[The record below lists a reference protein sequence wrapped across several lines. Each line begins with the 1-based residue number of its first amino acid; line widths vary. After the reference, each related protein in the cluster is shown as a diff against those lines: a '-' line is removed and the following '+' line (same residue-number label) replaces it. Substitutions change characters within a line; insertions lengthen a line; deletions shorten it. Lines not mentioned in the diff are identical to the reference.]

1 MIKALYLTIFLLLG
15 VTIQT
20 FAQSFRVE
28 SLFGPGLTVGVD
40 YLFPSATDDSTNFT
54 LTKYKVQ
61 FVKPLR
67 TKLGVDLK
75 DFDIKKADA
84 KASQIFLATKFSV
97 AQPNMSHN
105 NYFENIYKGE
115 LEVTGITAS
124 IRNGIW
130 VYAANLYAEESA
142 LSVQQSF
149 TPNLRVYTAYVSV
162 KNFKFIYFY
171 GIGMVINQ
179 GKIYPLPIGGF
190 RKKIN
195 NKLSGELIIPAH
207 IKLAY
212 KLNKKMSCDLAG
224 YYSGINAIYREGS
237 AFQKNDK
244 TLNLR
249 MLKTYLALNTNIA
262 KHYKLKTEVGIAYSQ
277 EIDALS
283 SDFSQDMS
291 TAPYISLSFNYDFG
305 NSIFGNF
312 VNRTE

>member
-1 MIKALYLTIFLLLG
+1 MKKTHLILLLLSG
-15 VTIQT
+15 VTFQT

-28 SLFGPGLTVGVD
+28 SLFGPGLTVGTD
-40 YLFPSATDDSTNFT
+40 YLFPSATNDSTNFT

-61 FVKPLR
+61 FVKPLK

-75 DFDIKKADA
+75 DFNFKKIDA
-84 KASQIFLATKFSV
+84 KASQIFLATKFSI
-97 AQPNMSHN
+97 AQPNMSQN

-115 LEVTGITAS
+115 VEVTAITAS

-142 LSVQQSF
+142 LSIKQSF
-149 TPNLRVYTAYVSV
+149 TPNLRVYSAYVSV
-162 KNFKFIYFY
+162 KNFKFIHFY
-171 GIGMVINQ
+171 GLGMVINQ
-179 GKIYPLPIGGF
+179 GKIYPLPIAGF
-190 RKKIN
+190 RKKLT
-195 NKLSGELIIPAH
+195 NKLKGEIIIPVH

-212 KLNKKMSCDLAG
+212 ELNKKMSCDLAS

-237 AFQKNDK
+237 AFQENDK

-249 MLKTYLALNTNIA
+249 MLKTYLALNSNIG

-291 TAPYISLSFNYDFG
+291 STPYISLSLNYDFG